1 MARQTHEE
9 KSYNKFLKSYG
20 GRNKSYKKQFF
31 QKLLIEKNANIFD
44 QTLSKHLKILDFD
57 IFKTFSTNYFLH
69 AFGVR
74 GLGILPKI
82 K

>member
-1 MARQTHEE
+1 
-9 KSYNKFLKSYG
+9 
-20 GRNKSYKKQFF
+20 
-31 QKLLIEKNANIFD
+31 LIEKNANIFD

-82 K
+82 KSKHQLKSVSLTFADVCFLR